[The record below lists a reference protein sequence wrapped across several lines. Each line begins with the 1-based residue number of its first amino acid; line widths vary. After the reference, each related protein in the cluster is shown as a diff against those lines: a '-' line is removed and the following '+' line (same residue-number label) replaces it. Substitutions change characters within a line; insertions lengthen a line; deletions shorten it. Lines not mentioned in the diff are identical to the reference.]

1 MTEEK
6 GDGGLYIDS
15 DWKAEAAKE
24 KERLAAEE
32 AKQQE
37 QAAAGGGAAGEA
49 SFLDLVNMMAM
60 QAIVALGGGQG
71 PGGEQYPANPA
82 AAKHV
87 IDLLGVIDEKTK
99 GNLSDEE
106 KRVLDGVLYEL
117 RMQFVH
123 ITGGGGAAPQTP
135 PPPAGDA

>member
-6 GDGGLYIDS
+6 TDGGLYIDS
-15 DWKAEAAKE
+15 DWKEEAAKE

-37 QAAAGGGAAGEA
+37 KAGAGGPDAAG
-49 SFLDLVNMMAM
+49 FLDLVNMMAM

-82 AAKHV
+82 AAKHC
-87 IDLLGVIDEKTK
+87 IDLLGVLGEKTK
-99 GNLSDEE
+99 GNLTEE
-106 KRVLDGVLYEL
+106 EQRVMDSVLYEL
-117 RMQFVH
+117 RMQFVQAA
-123 ITGGGGAAPQTP
+123 GGAGPAAPPQAPPTP
-135 PPPAGDA
+135 GDS